1 MSEKKAAEKKPI
13 GKPSFFARLKN
24 GLKALPVRIAT
35 AFKNMAA
42 ELKKVSWPSR
52 KDLINY
58 SVVVVVFL
66 VVMAVVVGLLDMGS
80 SALIR
85 QLVKL

>member
-1 MSEKKAAEKKPI
+1 M
-13 GKPSFFARLKN
+13 
-24 GLKALPVRIAT
+24 RIAT

>member
-1 MSEKKAAEKKPI
+1 MSEKKAAEKKQT
-13 GKPSFFARLKN
+13 GKPSFFVRLKN

-42 ELKKVSWPSR
+42 ELKKVAWPSR

-85 QLVKL
+85 QLVNL